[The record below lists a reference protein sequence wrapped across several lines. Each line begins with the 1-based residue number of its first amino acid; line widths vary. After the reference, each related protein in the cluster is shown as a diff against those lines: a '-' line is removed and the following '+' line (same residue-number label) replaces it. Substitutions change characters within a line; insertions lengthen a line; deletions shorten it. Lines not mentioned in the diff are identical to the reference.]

1 MYLWLSAA
9 WIGDEEGTIVGD
21 KGSLEL
27 VLCVLIDELLVVGDE
42 GLGNSLTD
50 GVDLGSVTTTGDADA
65 DIDTSELVEA
75 NNQER
80 LVKLFAKQSE
90 RVHCISFAITNS
102 SLGSSIC
109 LLESRIYVP

>member
-9 WIGDEEGTIVGD
+9 WIGDEEGTVVGD

-50 GVDLGSVTTTGDADA
+50 GVDLGSVSTTGDANA
-65 DIDTSELVEA
+65 DIDTSELVETD
-75 NNQER
+75 NQER
-80 LVKLFAKQSE
+80 LIKLFAKQSE
-90 RVHCISFAITNS
+90 RVPLYFLRNLRFLLPFPNCM
-102 SLGSSIC
+102 
-109 LLESRIYVP
+109 LESRI

>member
-9 WIGDEEGTIVGD
+9 WIGDEEGTVVGD

-65 DIDTSELVEA
+65 DIDTSELVETD
-75 NNQER
+75 NQER
-80 LVKLFAKQSE
+80 LIKLFANSQNVFPCNFL
-90 RVHCISFAITNS
+90 RNLQFLLPLPHCM
-102 SLGSSIC
+102 
-109 LLESRIYVP
+109 LESRI